1 MPGERVEVSVGSRS
15 TELAHEQ
22 AYFDAAAKHRD
33 RKLATLADV
42 PTAAAHDAAATHL
55 RRYAKAAADAIG
67 DTGTAVAFGRTDDAT
82 GDRLYIG
89 RHLINDADSEI
100 LVVNWQAPAAASYF
114 EASHDE
120 PHGLR
125 RKRSFECDGNT
136 IRDFTDVV
144 LGETGEA
151 GADELDE
158 PLLRELARDRTG
170 AMRDIVATIQAAQYD
185 IIRAPVDRVLVIEG
199 GPGTGKTAVALHR
212 VSWLLFHHRAMIRPD
227 EVLVVGPHPT
237 FMRYIG
243 DVLPGLGDRGVVL
256 REVGRLAP
264 EVAGGRPEP
273 PELARLKG

>member
-1 MPGERVEVSVGSRS
+1 MDSRS
-15 TELAHEQ
+15 AELAHEQ

-42 PTAAAHDAAATHL
+42 PTAAAHEAAAAHL
-55 RRYAKAAADAIG
+55 KRYAKAAADAIG

-82 GDRLYIG
+82 GERLYIG

-114 EASHDE
+114 EASHDD

-125 RKRSFECDGNT
+125 RKRTFECDGNT
-136 IRDFTDVV
+136 IHDFTDVAF
-144 LGETGEA
+144 GEA

-158 PLLRELARDRTG
+158 PLLRELARGRTG

-185 IIRAPVDRVLVIEG
+185 IIRAPVDRLLVIEG

-212 VSWLLFHHRAMIRPD
+212 VSWLLFHHRATIQ
-227 EVLVVGPHPT
+227 
-237 FMRYIG
+237 IG
-243 DVLPGLGDRGVVL
+243 RAHV
-256 REVGRLAP
+256 
-264 EVAGGRPEP
+264 
-273 PELARLKG
+273 